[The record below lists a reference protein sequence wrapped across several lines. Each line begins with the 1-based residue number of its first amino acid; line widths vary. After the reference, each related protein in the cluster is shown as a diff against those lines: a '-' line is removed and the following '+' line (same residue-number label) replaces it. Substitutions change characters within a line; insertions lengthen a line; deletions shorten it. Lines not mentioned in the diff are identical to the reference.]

1 MASLTAS
8 LALAPRA
15 AATRRCAARR
25 ALSAPALTAAP
36 ARRQRASSARVSAK
50 MGGGDDKGEATG
62 ITRKAEPEEARC
74 RPGRCTLRVP
84 GLCHKR
90 N

>member
-8 LALAPRA
+8 LAVAPRA

-25 ALSAPALTAAP
+25 ALSAPALSAAP
-36 ARRQRASSARVSAK
+36 ARRQRASAAFAVSAK
-50 MGGGDDKGEATG
+50 MGGEDKGESKAG
-62 ITRKAEPEEARC
+62 IRREAEPEEARRGAC
-74 RPGRCTLRVP
+74 CRVP
-84 GLCHKR
+84 GAAHTKH